1 MVFAFQSSGS
11 LMSDSCRSRSRRR
24 HWDRVREGQA
34 AVPGTT
40 ARLAARKVRSPHR
53 IKVIRGDY

>member
-1 MVFAFQSSGS
+1 M
-11 LMSDSCRSRSRRR
+11 
-24 HWDRVREGQA
+24 EGQA